1 MSKNITVFLAKSY
14 KFKRWNILH
23 YKFTK
28 IYLKKAW
35 NNYKTTAE
43 ISSCSSYLNKYA
55 ENGNKWVK
63 RPHGSMIVGDS
74 EFHMDKLMPVFIMGV
89 MTNTGS

>member
-14 KFKRWNILH
+14 KLKRWNILH
-23 YKFTK
+23 CKFTK
-28 IYLKKAW
+28 IYLNKTW

-43 ISSCSSYLNKYA
+43 ISSCSSSYLYKYA
-55 ENGNKWVK
+55 ENGDEWAK

-74 EFHMDKLMPVFIMGV
+74 EFHMDKLMPVVIMG
-89 MTNTGS
+89 